1 MPQVSVDI
9 SMIELGLSLTK
20 YQYQDFMLL
29 LQALEYM
36 TRSSNYRKYKA
47 RHNLENLPNYQVKLK
62 VFYQS
67 YFTFK
72 ELCKAP

>member
-36 TRSSNYRKYKA
+36 TRSSSYRKYKA
-47 RHNLENLPNYQVKLK
+47 RHNLENLPNYQVKLDTFSSI
-62 VFYQS
+62 VFY
-67 YFTFK
+67 FK
-72 ELCKAP
+72 